1 MSCPDFLAD
10 SYTLY
15 ASSALSILNVWR
27 NLLGAAF
34 PLFCADMYSALG
46 VQGAGSL
53 VAGLSTLVSIIPFI
67 GFHYGA
73 RLRANSRFAKEMA
86 ARELL

>member
-1 MSCPDFLAD
+1 LQADFISD
-10 SYTLY
+10 SYTAY
-15 ASSALSILNVWR
+15 ASSALSILNIWR

-34 PLFCADMYSALG
+34 PLFCRALYDKLG

-67 GFHYGA
+67 GFYYGA
-73 RLRANSRFAKEMA
+73 RLRRSSRYAKEMA
-86 ARELL
+86 AKGLQ

>member
-1 MSCPDFLAD
+1 LAD